1 MSCTVIA
8 GTRFMPLLSRIVLGV
23 AFFFSGW
30 HLCFQEVTFTPEQ
43 IKRLE
48 GVAAVAVP
56 VALLQEDA
64 DQDKKADPPAEKPA
78 QPAKKVSTTPIA
90 PLGPLAPKVDPPPAE
105 DGLHRPAAARLTL
118 ALREAGFEGWAEP
131 VAWGAAVAQLLGGVL
146 ILVGLLTR
154 FWAFLMAVMLG
165 ASFWFTSIQSTAMFD
180 RNPLDWAAD
189 APAFQGMFFTL
200 AMFVLALGVLMTG
213 PGVLALDRLLWPG
226 KAGAASPPE
235 HQTTE

>member
-30 HLCFQEVTFTPEQ
+30 HLCFQEVSFTPDQ

-48 GVAAVAVP
+48 GVTAVAVP
-56 VALLQEDA
+56 VAMLQEEGTA
-64 DQDKKADPPAEKPA
+64 DKTVDPPIVEPEP
-78 QPAKKVSTTPIA
+78 PAKKVSSKLIA
-90 PLGPLAPKVDPPPAE
+90 PLGPLAPKASSAPAD
-105 DGLHRPAAARLTL
+105 DGLQRPAAARLTL
-118 ALREAGFEGWAEP
+118 TLRQAGFEGWSEP

-154 FWAFLMAVMLG
+154 LWAFLMVIMLG
-165 ASFWFTSIQSTAMFD
+165 ASFWFTSIQGTAMFD
-180 RNPLDWAAD
+180 QNPFDWAAD
-189 APAFQGMFFTL
+189 GSSFQEMFFTL

-213 PGVLALDRLLWPG
+213 SGVLALDNLLWPG
-226 KAGAASPPE
+226 KAAAQFKNTQASG
-235 HQTTE
+235 